1 MIIPPLVSALR
12 TLTRFSV
19 PGKDSKTQ
27 SGMLFYF
34 PLVGILLGFFS
45 VLLSLLPLSP
55 FLLASLIVALQA
67 YLTRG
72 FHLDGLCDMADGFG
86 GGWDKERTL
95 AIMKD
100 SHVGSFAVIAL
111 VCVLLVQ
118 VFSVASIVSVW
129 PILVF
134 SPMVGR
140 FMQVMACA
148 TCTYARK
155 EGGTAQVLV
164 DQSKRRH
171 ALAPA
176 LQVLLFLGVLAFLDS
191 PAFYPA
197 VGSLSLASLLF
208 FFVRRLS
215 VKRLGGITGD
225 VLGAIEV
232 LCETAAYLG
241 ASLPLAILA
250 LVR

>member
-1 MIIPPLVSALR
+1 
-12 TLTRFSV
+12 V

-27 SGMLFYF
+27 SGMLFWF
-34 PLVGILLGFFS
+34 SSVGILLGLFS
-45 VLLSLLPLSP
+45 VLVSLIPFSP
-55 FLLASLIVALQA
+55 FITASLIVALQA

-118 VFSVASIVSVW
+118 VASLTGILFLW

-134 SPMVGR
+134 SPMLGR
-140 FMQVMACA
+140 FMQVMACT
-148 TCTYARK
+148 TCSYARK
-155 EGGTAQVLV
+155 EGGTAQILV
-164 DQSKRRH
+164 EQSKRRH
-171 ALAPA
+171 AVAPA
-176 LQVLLFLGVLAFLDS
+176 LQILLFLGVLAGLDS
-191 PAFYPA
+191 PSFYPA
-197 VGSLSLASLLF
+197 VGSLILASAMFL
-208 FFVRRLS
+208 FVRHLS
-215 VKRLGGITGD
+215 IKRLGGITGD